1 MTDEIGARCL
11 LPRVRWLPGL
21 LIGAVL
27 GLGLGACGSAEPTT
41 ASSRTAGAT
50 SITAAVAATGSTPTE
65 VPANPTITTTAAT
78 TTTTTTA
85 ATTTTTT
92 STAAP
97 DPDPLPSQELSIPL
111 QPPPT
116 IDGILTPGE
125 WDGAVSGEMSNGTPV
140 YAMHDGESL
149 YVAVAG
155 EHLGAVNVAIGG
167 PDDIWILHS
176 SAALGS
182 MRYDVDGALLHDFD
196 WCCRSPDDP
205 AGRLALLEA
214 EGWQAN
220 IGYTGEPGI
229 VEYQVARPRVATAVA
244 IAARTEAADPSF
256 WPPDLTPEARAQL
269 IAPWPS
275 RQTFRMVEWVRL
287 VTREG

>member
-1 MTDEIGARCL
+1 MTDEIGDRCL

-21 LIGAVL
+21 LIGTVL
-27 GLGLGACGSAEPTT
+27 GLGLVACGSAEPTT
-41 ASSRTAGAT
+41 ASSRTARPT
-50 SITAAVAATGSTPTE
+50 SITAAVAATGSTPTG
-65 VPANPTITTTAAT
+65 VPAN

-97 DPDPLPSQELSIPL
+97 DPLPSPELSIPL
-111 QPPPT
+111 QSPPT
-116 IDGILTPGE
+116 IDGILTSGE

-140 YAMHDGESL
+140 YAMHDGEFL

-182 MRYDVDGALLHDFD
+182 MRYDVDGELVHDFD

-229 VEYQVARPRVATAVA
+229 VEYQVARPRVATAIA
-244 IAARTEAADPSF
+244 IAAQTEAADPSF
-256 WPPDLTPEARAQL
+256 WPPGLTPEAREQL

-275 RQTFRMVEWVRL
+275 RRTFRMVEWVRL
-287 VTREG
+287 ALREE